1 MDMDIN
7 IRLLILECEEEALTI
22 FRAVKQHFVMPSD
35 IGCLHDFVY
44 DARWAEYPMDC
55 RSDPESSICPHLG
68 YKLGQFLYPPALAD
82 LRAVVDGSNLSE
94 TGNIHTRLCLMY
106 SNLSR
111 DIVAATDGQNCLFAP
126 RYFRIC
132 PPSDFGPYPPSLERA
147 RTVMARSI
155 LENLSL
161 RSRAHNYSIYP
172 LPLASGIQ

>member
-1 MDMDIN
+1 MPVFHEPRSLPDLDMDIN

-55 RSDPESSICPHLG
+55 CCDPESSICPHLG

-111 DIVAATDGQNCLFAP
+111 DIVAATDGDASEEEGDTGNEDEPSHVSVKP
-126 RYFRIC
+126 R
-132 PPSDFGPYPPSLERA
+132 
-147 RTVMARSI
+147 
-155 LENLSL
+155 
-161 RSRAHNYSIYP
+161 
-172 LPLASGIQ
+172 